1 MNSSII
7 STAAIFSLL
16 LASMTATAK
25 VTLSPLWGDNMVVQR
40 NQDVIFSGESTSKK
54 GVTITTSWGDMSY
67 SAKVSDGKWS
77 VVIATPEASLTPYEI
92 SFNDGEELK
101 LQNIL
106 VGDVWLCMGQ
116 SNMALKVRGSNSQP
130 VEGAARTISQAQR
143 STPLR
148 LFTMAA
154 NPQVKP
160 TSELSGEWMVNTS
173 EAVAGFSAVGYFFG
187 RDVQSAMNIPI
198 GLVSVNYGGTN
209 IETWMSRE
217 WLAKVG
223 EFDFSL
229 LDQGKVPNNVRTK
242 TPAYHYNGMI
252 EPLKGMSI
260 SGAIWYQGEGN
271 SKDPKMYH
279 KLFPEFVAGLRSHLS
294 SGEFP
299 FYYVQIA
306 PFGAN
311 NNYTNVLMRE
321 AMGELM
327 TLTPR
332 TGMVVINDVGEAEC
346 IHPRYKEPVG
356 ERLALWALG
365 DYYGVKGFD
374 YRSPEYSK
382 MKIES
387 AKWSKNAKC
396 IALSFDYAELGL
408 NFKNE
413 TASTLFE
420 IAGEDKRFY
429 PAKVKLVR
437 TGDYPIYVWSEDVPN
452 PVAVRYAFKNSV
464 KGDLFNS
471 FGIPVESFRTDD
483 WELK

>member
-1 MNSSII
+1 MKISILK
-7 STAAIFSLL
+7 SATLFALMFAATTAE
-16 LASMTATAK
+16 AK
-25 VTLSPLWGDNMVVQR
+25 ITLSSLWGDNMVIQR
-40 NQDVIFSGESTSKK
+40 NQEVTFSGKSTAKK
-54 GVTITTSWGDMSY
+54 EVTITPSWSEKSY
-67 SAKVSDGKWS
+67 SAKISGGEWS
-77 VVIATPEASLTPYEI
+77 IKIPTPEASATPYNIE
-92 SFNDGEELK
+92 FNDGEKLTLK
-101 LQNIL
+101 NVL

-116 SNMALKVRGSNSQP
+116 SNMALKVKGSGSQP
-130 VEGAARTISQAQR
+130 VENAARTISQAR
-143 STPLR
+143 PTTAIR
-148 LFTMAA
+148 MFTMAA
-154 NPQVKP
+154 NPQVKL
-160 TSELSGEWMVNTS
+160 TAECSGEWMENTP
-173 EAVAGFSAVGYFFG
+173 EAVSMFSAVGYFFG
-187 RDVQSAMNIPI
+187 RNLQSALDIPI

-209 IETWMSRE
+209 IETWMKRE
-217 WLAKVG
+217 WLNTIG

-229 LDQGKVPNNVRTK
+229 IDKGKVPNNLRTK
-242 TPAYHYNGMI
+242 TPSYHYNGMI
-252 EPLKGMSI
+252 HPLKAMNV

-271 SKDPKMYH
+271 ADDPKMYH
-279 KLFPEFVAGLRSHLS
+279 KLFPKFVGELRNYLG

-311 NNYTNVLMRE
+311 MNHRCVLMRE

-327 TLTPR
+327 NLTPR

-374 YRSPEYSK
+374 YRSPEYAE
-382 MKIES
+382 MKVET
-387 AKWSKNAKC
+387 AKWSKGAKC
-396 IALSFDYAELGL
+396 IALRFDYAELGL

-420 IAGEDKRFY
+420 IAGEDKKFY
-429 PAKVKLVR
+429 PAKCKLVR
-437 TGDYPIYVWSEDVPN
+437 TGKFPIYVWSEQVAE

-471 FGIPVESFRTDD
+471 FGIPVESFRTDN
-483 WELK
+483 WAVK